1 MKLHLLHF
9 ACPDRPL
16 GLTVVIVPSVDSHFG
31 VLGSVDPS
39 LWCEGMN
46 IASSIS
52 KAAERFSGF
61 LGPGF
66 SMGPIVYA

>member
-1 MKLHLLHF
+1 M
-9 ACPDRPL
+9 
-16 GLTVVIVPSVDSHFG
+16 VIVPSVDSHFG

-66 SMGPIVYA
+66 SMEPIVYA